1 MTTDTNDNAG
11 VMRRIQKLLA
21 IAQDG
26 RGDPNEAAAA
36 AGMAERL
43 MRKFNIEHADLL
55 MKEIARGAGKF
66 ATFKCSANMKRDDP
80 RRPTLQRNPS
90 WASWLAYEVAK
101 LNDCEIRQFTDH
113 RGAVLGF
120 MGFESDAQVAGW
132 MFDYLV
138 SELIKG
144 CKTYQKAATRT
155 KAESESFRRGF
166 VLALCGKLSSLR
178 AEKTAEMQEAVA
190 SRALVVSKT
199 QALVEHF
206 GEFKYK
212 ESKTTTKVVGD
223 AYHAGRTAG
232 GKVDV
237 GRKGIGGTAGP
248 GTSGVLR

>member
-11 VMRRIQKLLA
+11 VMRRIQKLLN
-21 IAQDG
+21 IANDG

-36 AGMAERL
+36 AGQAEKL

-80 RRPTLQRNPS
+80 KRPRLQRNPS

-101 LNDCEIRQFTDH
+101 LNDCEIRQFMDH

-120 MGFESDAQVAGW
+120 LGFESDAQVAGW

-138 SELIKG
+138 GELIKG
-144 CKTYQKAATRT
+144 CKTYQKTAKRQ

-166 VLALCGKLSSLR
+166 VLAMCGKIR
-178 AEKTAEMQEAVA
+178 KMREEKTAEMQQAVA

-212 ESKTTTKVVGD
+212 ESKTTTNVVDD
-223 AYHAGRTAG
+223 AFSAGRSAG
-232 GKVDV
+232 SKVDV
-237 GRKGIGGTAGP
+237 GRKGIGSTAPQGN
-248 GTSGVLR
+248 SGLLR